1 MRKIAI
7 GVAAAVLATGVTALS
22 ASAFPAAGGGVPA
35 IQSGDDAYVDLARYY
50 GRGYCCGH
58 VYGRGFYGRHF
69 YGRHFY
75 GRHYGFYG
83 RGYRHR
89 FY

>member
-7 GVAAAVLATGVTALS
+7 GLAAAALAAGVPALS
-22 ASAFPAAGGGVPA
+22 ANAFPAAGGGMPA
-35 IQSGDDAYVDLARYY
+35 IQSGDDAYLDLAHYY
-50 GRGYCCGH
+50 GRGYCCRH
-58 VYGRGFYGRHF
+58 FYGRGF